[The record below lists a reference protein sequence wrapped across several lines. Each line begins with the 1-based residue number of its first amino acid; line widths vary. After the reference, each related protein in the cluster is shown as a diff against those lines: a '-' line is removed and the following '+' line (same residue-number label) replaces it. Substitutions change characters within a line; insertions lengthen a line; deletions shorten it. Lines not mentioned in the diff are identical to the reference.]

1 MADGVSDRINE
12 PLGHRLVL
20 FTKRG
25 FAVCGLAEHRA
36 WQLVQIFGPWGDG
49 SEERAGKE
57 YQEWQVV
64 PSPRP
69 EKTGERPQEQDSP
82 VTRLLLPATDS
93 VRWADENLTPL

>member
-12 PLGHRLVL
+12 PLGNRLVL

-25 FAVCGLAEHRA
+25 FAVCGLAEDRA

-69 EKTGERPQEQDSP
+69 EKTAGAGFSRHSITPPSERFSP
-82 VTRLLLPATDS
+82 LGR
-93 VRWADENLTPL
+93 